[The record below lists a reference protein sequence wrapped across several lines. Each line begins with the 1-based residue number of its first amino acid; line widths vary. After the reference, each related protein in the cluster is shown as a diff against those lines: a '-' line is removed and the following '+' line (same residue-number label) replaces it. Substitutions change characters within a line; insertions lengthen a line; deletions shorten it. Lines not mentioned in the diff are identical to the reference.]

1 MPEYQKVNLK
11 EVARNGGFSE
21 LSTTPQ
27 ECFEPFGLFGFGK
40 QTPD

>member
-1 MPEYQKVNLK
+1 MPEYQNVNQK
-11 EVARNGGFSE
+11 EVAKNGGFLE

-40 QTPD
+40 QTLD